1 MKIVIVG
8 GGTAG
13 WLAAAMISV
22 KYPDNEVVVI
32 ESSKIG
38 IIGVGES
45 TTGYFT
51 ELLLN
56 DLAEE
61 LDLNHDE
68 FIIETGATLK
78 FGIKHKAW
86 TTDIDSHYYGVLEG
100 SPTVSGTP
108 DLMFA
113 YNYSEDPSRII
124 TATHTGH
131 LLYNNLSNLGH
142 NDEFQKYGHAM
153 HIDAGL
159 TGKYFAKKTLKRK
172 NVKHIDSEIRNCE
185 LDEEGFITA
194 LTLSNEQTVKGDFFI
209 DCTGFSRALIN
220 KLDDRWI
227 TYKKHLP
234 VDTAIPFPE
243 SYQENEMP
251 VPCTTA
257 WAQKCGWM
265 WQTPLLDRRGNGYV
279 FDSNFI
285 TVDRAQEEIET
296 LLGRKINPLKIIK
309 FDTGRKKNAWV
320 KNCMAIGLSY
330 AFVEPLEATSIHTT
344 IVQIKTFV
352 NEYLRPSIEDTVNP
366 RSVDMFNHRIGRHI
380 DDVVDFL
387 VLHYQGGRTDSEFWR
402 YISSGETRTD
412 FVSNLIET
420 VKHRLPTINDF
431 PRYYGSAG
439 WELYCYILAGL
450 NLIDRSKVLDGV
462 NLETKREL
470 EISDFNLKRYLDF
483 EYRDY
488 KSYERFVEKFRQIR
502 NQKSISP

>member
-22 KYPDNEVVVI
+22 KYPDNEITVI

-56 DLAEE
+56 DLSKE
-61 LDLNHDE
+61 LDLDHDE
-68 FIIETGATLK
+68 FIVETGATLK
-78 FGIKHKAW
+78 FGIKHKGW
-86 TTDIDSHYYGVLEG
+86 TKNIDSYYYGVLEG
-100 SPTVSGTP
+100 SPTVNGTP
-108 DLMFA
+108 DLLFA
-113 YNYSEDPSRII
+113 YNYCEDPSSLI
-124 TATHTGH
+124 TCTHTGY
-131 LLYNNLSNLGH
+131 LLYNNLSNLGI
-142 NDEFQKYGHAM
+142 DGQFKKYGHAM

-159 TGKYFAKKTLKRK
+159 TGKYFAKKTLAK
-172 NVKHIDSEIRNCE
+172 NNVSLIDNEIKSCV
-185 LDEEGFITA
+185 LDENGSIKQLVLA
-194 LTLSNEQTVKGDFFI
+194 DDQIIDGDFFI
-209 DCTGFSRALIN
+209 DCTGFSRKLIN
-220 KLDDRWI
+220 QLDERWVS
-227 TYKKHLP
+227 YSKHLP
-234 VDTAIPFPE
+234 VNTAIPFPE

-257 WAQKCGWM
+257 WAQKNGWM

-279 FDSNFI
+279 FDDRFT
-285 TVDRAQEEIET
+285 TVDQAQEEIET
-296 LLGRKINPLKIIK
+296 LLGRKINPLKVIK
-309 FDTGRKKNAWV
+309 FDTGRKQQAWV

-352 NEYLRPSIEDTVNP
+352 NEYLRPNLEDTVNP
-366 RSVDMFNHRIGRHI
+366 ASIKMFNERIGRHI

-387 VLHYQGGRTDSEFWR
+387 VLHYQGGRTDTEFWR

-412 FVSNLIET
+412 FIKDLLET
-420 VKHRLPTINDF
+420 SKHRLPTVNDF

-450 NLIDRSKVLDGV
+450 GLINKDKILEGINCGV
-462 NLETKREL
+462 KREL
-470 EISDFNLKRYLDF
+470 EISNFNLKNYLQF

-488 KSYERFVEKFRQIR
+488 QSYNEFVSKFRTIR
-502 NQKSISP
+502 TQKNISP